1 MPHQQRTYCKGVCA
15 PHEYF
20 CQEKLFQGYVDCRIF
35 TLSQIPQ
42 VLHMQHARL
51 ASFWLSFLDPGWA
64 HQLFVAKPMTKIFF
78 STGPRRPPSTT
89 ELICVLV
96 DFDYRSIPILKIFQL
111 TKKKRRGNV
120 KAQVTVIKLTQF
132 VSGAFLRRKQ
142 KAILYPP
149 YMRCPNSIR
158 RGTTLYPAIP
168 AKRSLQMVGS
178 WQDK

>member
-15 PHEYF
+15 PPEYF

-78 STGPRRPPSTT
+78 STGPRRPPQAQNWFVYWLT
-89 ELICVLV
+89 
-96 DFDYRSIPILKIFQL
+96 SITGQFLYLKYFSWQ
-111 TKKKRRGNV
+111 KKKRRGNV

-158 RGTTLYPAIP
+158 RDTTLYPAIP